1 MNFKKTAL
9 SVILTSV
16 IISTSAFA
24 QDTKTQTVYGSG
36 ITAESVKNMS
46 KAEQEQAIQEIHKK

>member
-16 IISTSAFA
+16 IISSSAFA
-24 QDTKTQTVYGSG
+24 QDTKTDTVFDCG
-36 ITAESVKNMS
+36 ITDESVKNM
-46 KAEQEQAIQEIHKK
+46 